1 MGQQQTTSRHA
12 QREERRE
19 AEFRIQMTVQRVE
32 NFLLLSYMIGIKI
45 DSLRLILDCEQA
57 RLRFHD
63 FLLVDKRSA
72 DLDFWYACRNIES
85 ISDADCVKAADVLV
99 QAYLKAGARNYVSL
113 SSQIRESILDMVTKM
128 KQGEPVNVYELK
140 HEFSIAE
147 KEVLF
152 TLASTSWLKFLQSK
166 SYINW

>member
-1 MGQQQTTSRHA
+1 MGQKPTTSRHA

-45 DSLRLILDCEQA
+45 DSLRLVLDCEQA

-63 FLLVDKRSA
+63 FLIMDKRSS
-72 DLDFWYACRNIES
+72 DLDFWYACRNIEC
-85 ISDADCVKAADVLV
+85 IVESDCLKTADILI
-99 QAYLKAGARNYVSL
+99 QNYLKPGSRNFVSL
-113 SSQIRESILDMVTKM
+113 SYNIRERIFDLITRRRNGDAVSINEIK
-128 KQGEPVNVYELK
+128 N
-140 HEFSIAE
+140 EFSNAE